1 MLLDW
6 NEHRE
11 NLLSV
16 VNDYAKLQP
25 EFMKGMMKMTAGAAA
40 MGHLD
45 TKTHELIALAVAI
58 TTRCD
63 GCLSVHVKAAAKA
76 GATREE
82 IAEALAVAI
91 NLNTGAAMTYS
102 AHALEAFDALPTA

>member
-1 MLLDW
+1 LG
-6 NEHRE
+6 
-11 NLLSV
+11 V
-16 VNDYAKLQP
+16 VGEYAKLPP
-25 EFMKGMMKMTAGAAA
+25 EFMKGLMKMDAGASA

-45 TKTHELIALAVAI
+45 KKTHELIELAVAI

-63 GCLSVHVKAAAKA
+63 GCLSVHVKAAAKQ

-91 NLNTGAAMTYS
+91 SLNTGAA
-102 AHALEAFDALPTA
+102 

>member
-6 NEHRE
+6 NNHRNE
-11 NLLSV
+11 LLGV
-16 VNDYAKLQP
+16 VNKFAKLQP
-25 EFMKGMMKMTAGAAA
+25 EFMKGLMKMDAGASA

-45 TKTHELIALAVAI
+45 AKTHELIALAVAI

-63 GCLSVHVKAAAKA
+63 GCLAVHVKNAASH

-91 NLNTGAAMTYS
+91 SLNTGAAMTYT
-102 AHALEAFDALPTA
+102 AHALDAFDSLPKA

>member
-1 MLLDW
+1 MILDW
-6 NEHRE
+6 NGHRDE
-11 NLLSV
+11 LLGV
-16 VNDYAKLQP
+16 VSKYAKLQP
-25 EFMKGMMKMTAGAAA
+25 EFMKGLMSMDVGASA

-45 TKTHELIALAVAI
+45 AKTHELIALAVAI

-63 GCLSVHVKAAAKA
+63 GCLSVHVKKAAGH

-91 NLNTGAAMTYS
+91 SLNTGAALTYT
-102 AHALEAFDALPTA
+102 AHALDAFDALPK

>member
-6 NEHRE
+6 NGHRDE
-11 NLLSV
+11 LLGV
-16 VNDYAKLQP
+16 VSKYAKLQP
-25 EFMKGMMKMTAGAAA
+25 EFMKGLMSMDTGASA

-45 TKTHELIALAVAI
+45 ALIALAVAI

-63 GCLSVHVKAAAKA
+63 GCLSVHVKKAASH

-91 NLNTGAAMTYS
+91 SLNTGAALTYT
-102 AHALEAFDALPTA
+102 AHALDAFDALPK

>member
-1 MLLDW
+1 MLLNW

-11 NLLSV
+11 ELLGV
-16 VNDYAKLQP
+16 VGDYAKLQP
-25 EFMKGMMKMTAGAAA
+25 EFMKGLMRMDAGASA

-45 TKTHELIALAVAI
+45 AKTHELIALAVAI

-63 GCLSVHVKAAAKA
+63 GCLSVHVKAAAKY

-91 NLNTGAAMTYS
+91 SLNTGAALTYT
-102 AHALEAFDALPTA
+102 AHALDAFDALPKA